1 MLVKKS
7 MAANAST
14 GIVNCRLGVCQ
25 DLLLVNVFIEAIFLT
40 SIPLDLFQDSYHLAL
55 NNLPYLV
62 KQSTMS
68 FGISCINA
76 VSASA
81 FSIQPGIHIFRAVR
95 LSIFDQ

>member
-81 FSIQPGIHIFRAVR
+81 FSVQPGIHIFRAVR